1 MKISACTYT
10 RNNADTLERCLA
22 SLQWAD
28 EVMVLDSGSTDA
40 TEAIAKR
47 MGVRWE
53 FRAWSGFRDQL
64 AHVRDVASH
73 PWVVVVDADE
83 SVPEPLA
90 KEIRERV
97 ERAGDLVAFAVPRE
111 TKYLGRWLRHGEFFP
126 DFTLRLYRRDA
137 ADYVGEPHACLVPKG
152 PSGRLEHPLR
162 HEGFKSLADQLETT
176 QRYSSAA
183 AEEMHRTGSC
193 TSPGLAML
201 TRPPLRFL
209 KAYVAKGG
217 FLDGW
222 PGLVLAVTT
231 AHYVFLKYAKL
242 WELRQGLAD
251 RPRG

>member
-10 RNNADTLERCLA
+10 KNNADTLERCLA

-28 EVMVLDSGSTDA
+28 EVLVLDSGSTDA
-40 TEAIAKR
+40 TEAIARK
-47 MGVRWE
+47 MNARWE
-53 FRAWSGFRDQL
+53 SRAWSGFRDQL
-64 AHVRDVASH
+64 RHVRDIATH

-90 KEIRERV
+90 REIRSRV
-97 ERAGDLVAFAVPRE
+97 EAAGDLVAFAIPRE
-111 TKYLGRWLRHGEFFP
+111 TKYLGRFMKHGEFFP

-137 ADYVGEPHACLVPKG
+137 AEYEGEPHTCLIPKG
-152 PSGRLEHPLR
+152 PSGRLATPLR

-183 AEEMHRTGSC
+183 AEEMLRSGAC
-193 TSPGLAML
+193 PSPLLAML
-201 TRPPLRFL
+201 VHPPVRFL
-209 KAYVAKGG
+209 KAYLVKGG
-217 FLDGW
+217 FLDGG
-222 PGLVLAVTT
+222 PGLILAATT

-242 WELRQGLAD
+242 WELRAN